1 MNSTSTPLS
10 PIFLVVRSLGLAA
23 ILLLAGCANNNGIF
37 ADGNAGSPKWF
48 NSAEPDTEE
57 SVVISR
63 DPKLLANGSEVE
75 VAIHNAVE
83 LSRQKRFIEARHL
96 LAEVRELQKP
106 KSDGH
111 RSVTCAMALLAL
123 REGDIGNFRRL
134 ARQLDTSLGIKA
146 KLNGLTGND
155 LAPRGLLF
163 TRKQS
168 QKSGLAHSVLSD
180 DTYPLLT
187 LEGVVKTIHDFQISI
202 GFT

>member
-23 ILLLAGCANNNGIF
+23 ILLLPGCANNNGIF
-37 ADGNAGSPKWF
+37 ADGSAGSPKWF

-134 ARQLDTSLGIKA
+134 ARQLDTSLGKPVRV
-146 KLNGLTGND
+146 
-155 LAPRGLLF
+155 AP
-163 TRKQS
+163 S
-168 QKSGLAHSVLSD
+168 YV
-180 DTYPLLT
+180 
-187 LEGVVKTIHDFQISI
+187 EVISLYRAMNKENLPVNTPDGI
-202 GFT
+202 RRFNQEFFPTQNAST